1 MNVFDLFAK
10 ISLDTSAYESALK
23 GAKGDASTAGDAIGG
38 IFKKAAG
45 MAVDALK
52 SAGTYAAGFVADSV
66 KTGQDFDVA
75 MSQVAATMG
84 KTVDEIGELRDYAR
98 EMGATTKYSATESA
112 EALNYMALAGYDAE
126 TSMAMLPNVM
136 NLASAGCFELQRAS
150 DMVTD
155 TQTAFGISIE
165 RTTQLVDEMAKAAS
179 TGNTNVEQ
187 LGDAFLTVGGLAQE
201 LNGGLVTLEDGTQAE
216 VDGIQELEIALTA
229 MANAGIKGSEAGTHM
244 RNMLLKLTSP
254 TAEGAEA
261 FQKLGVKAFDANGKM
276 KSLNTIFGDLN
287 TSLGR
292 LTQEEKLQRIS
303 ELFNTRDTASAE
315 ALLNAIGEDWDHI
328 GEAILD
334 SAGAAEQMAE
344 TQLDNLAG
352 DITTLKS
359 AFEETKITIS
369 DMLSPALRDF
379 VQTGTRE
386 LRNMTE
392 AFQANGFRGLF
403 TIIRLDLEQ
412 AQRHIESFIDDI
424 DFAGMA
430 RKAGEKAPQVITS
443 MLEAWT
449 NPEWK
454 KNIIAT
460 GFDIVDNL
468 IAGLF
473 SEESIDRIFDTE
485 NGAPKIIDN
494 IVESIKDFLLGP
506 EQDGEGGLFGA
517 AKEIVIKL
525 GDYFADEKNR
535 DNIKQSADKI
545 IRSLGSGIISILQNG
560 VAPLMVEV
568 ARAWAECFIG
578 EINYSETATEIITR
592 LGQAFVHNMV
602 TGGIIGQWIE
612 EAAASYGEEVEQ
624 NLPREQRVSDTYYTA
639 QGMLQSSSVP
649 QFVQDQIR
657 RGMGHATGFYANRP
671 AYLTNSLV
679 GEAGDEVLLPLDSNT
694 AWMDKLA
701 DKLGER
707 MQTGGVTIGEIII
720 NVTGTED
727 IGPEIVEQI
736 DTALRNYQIMQQR
749 GVTGWAH

>member
-10 ISLDTSAYESALK
+10 ISLDTSAYESALS
-23 GAKGDASTAGDAIGG
+23 GAKSSASGFGSTLTNVVGHAVDFVKTSLETAGRATAAFIG
-38 IFKKAAG
+38 
-45 MAVDALK
+45 
-52 SAGTYAAGFVADSV
+52 DSIQ
-66 KTGQDFDVA
+66 TGREFDQA

-84 KTVDEIGELRDYAR
+84 TSVGEIENLRDFAR
-98 EMGATTKYSATESA
+98 EMGASTAFSATEAA

-126 TSMAMLPNVM
+126 TSMSMLPNVL
-136 NLASAGCFELQRAS
+136 NLAAAGNFDLARAS

-155 TQTAFGISIE
+155 TQTAFGISLE
-165 RTTQLVDEMAKAAS
+165 RTTQMVDEMAKAAS

-201 LNGGLVTLEDGTQAE
+201 LNGGFVTLSDGTQAE
-216 VDGIQELEIALTA
+216 VDGLQELEIALTS

-244 RNMLLKLTSP
+244 RNMLLKL
-254 TAEGAEA
+254 AEGAEQFA
-261 FQKLGVKAFDANGKM
+261 ALGVKVFDAGGKM
-276 KSLNTIFGDLN
+276 RSLKDIFGDLN

-292 LTQEEKLQRIS
+292 LTQQEKLQAIS
-303 ELFNTRDTASAE
+303 DLFNTRDTAASE

-328 GEAILD
+328 GESILD
-334 SAGAAEQMAE
+334 AKGAAEQMAE
-344 TQLDNLAG
+344 TQRDNLEG
-352 DITTLKS
+352 DITKFKS
-359 AFEETKITIS
+359 ALNEAKISIS
-369 DMLSPALRDF
+369 DRLAPTLRDF

-386 LRNMTE
+386 LGHLAE
-392 AFQANGFRGLF
+392 AFQGNGFRGLF
-403 TIIRLDLEQ
+403 TVIRLDIEQ
-412 AQRHIESFIDDI
+412 AQRHVSEFVSGI

-430 RKAGEKAPQVITS
+430 REAGEKAPQVIAS

-449 NPEWK
+449 NPEQK
-454 KNIIAT
+454 KSILGI
-460 GFDIVDNL
+460 GSDIVNSL
-468 IAGLF
+468 IDGLL
-473 SEESIDRIFDTE
+473 SEESLDVITDPET
-485 NGAPKIIDN
+485 GAPKIVDN
-494 IVESIKDFLLGP
+494 IVEGIKDFLLGP

-517 AKEIVIKL
+517 AKEIVVKL

-535 DNIKQSADKI
+535 DNMKQAADKI
-545 IRSLGSGIISILQNG
+545 VRSLGSGIISILQNG

-578 EINYSETATEIITR
+578 EINYSETASEIIER
-592 LGQAFVHNMV
+592 LGQAFIHNMM
-602 TGGIIGQWIE
+602 TGGIIGQWID

-657 RGMGHATGFYANRP
+657 RGMNGHASGFYANRP

-679 GEAGDEVLLPLDSNT
+679 GEAGEEVLLPLDSNT

-701 DKLGER
+701 EKLGDR
-707 MQTGGVTIGEIII
+707 MQTGGVTIGEITI

-727 IGPEIVEQI
+727 IGREVVEQI
-736 DTALRNYQIMQQR
+736 DTALRQWQIMQQR
-749 GVTGWAH
+749 GVGGTGWA

>member
-1 MNVFDLFAK
+1 MNVFDLFSK

-38 IFKKAAG
+38 IFQKAAG

-52 SAGTYAAGFVADSV
+52 TAGTYAAGFVADSV

-84 KTVDEIGELRDYAR
+84 RSVDEIGELRDYAR

-165 RTTQLVDEMAKAAS
+165 RTTQMVDEMAKAAS

-201 LNGGLVTLEDGTQAE
+201 LNGGFVTLEDGTQAE

-261 FQKLGVKAFDANGKM
+261 FQKLGVRAFDANGKM

-287 TSLGR
+287 TSLSR

-506 EQDGEGGLFGA
+506 EQDGEAGLFGA

-535 DNIKQSADKI
+535 DNMKQAADKI

-560 VAPLMVEV
+560 AAPLMVEV

-657 RGMGHATGFYANRP
+657 RGMGHAAGFYANRP
-671 AYLTNSLV
+671 AYLTDSLV

-707 MQTGGVTIGEIII
+707 MGGGSVVIQFGDI
-720 NVTGTED
+720 NVTGTEN

-749 GVTGWAH
+749 GVTGWAR